1 MCLNRQSF
9 SLDFIVYSTDITQM
23 VRYPSAN
30 FKFSKLIEVKN
41 LFNKLKQGLVKTRGR
56 LSKGLKS
63 LLQGR
68 NEVDKQLLEDIELQL
83 LSSDVGVDAT
93 NEILEKLESKAKSQS
108 ISESDQL
115 IDLLKVELESLLQ
128 RCSKPLCTEKENK
141 PFVIL
146 VVGVNGVGKT
156 TTIGKLTKRFQDE
169 GKSVLLAA
177 GDTFRAAA
185 VEQLQVWGSRN
196 DVSVISQPAGSDSA
210 SVIFDAYQSAKAKSI
225 DVLIADT
232 AGRLHTK
239 DNLMN
244 ELEKIVRVLKKQD
257 ENLPDEI
264 LLVLDATAGQNSLMQ
279 AERFDQYAKLTGVA
293 LTKLDG
299 TAKGGIIFA
308 ISKTLNLPIR
318 YVGIGEGTE
327 DLRPFDPKLFVTALF
342 SD

>member
-1 MCLNRQSF
+1 M
-9 SLDFIVYSTDITQM
+9 
-23 VRYPSAN
+23 
-30 FKFSKLIEVKN
+30 
-41 LFNKLKQGLVKTRGR
+41 KTRGQ
-56 LSKGLKS
+56 LSEGLKT
-63 LLQGR
+63 LLHGR
-68 NEVDKQLLEDIELQL
+68 NKVDKQLLEDIEMQL
-83 LSSDVGVDAT
+83 LSSDVGIDAT

-108 ISESDQL
+108 INESGQL
-115 IDLLKVELESLLQ
+115 IDSVKDELESLLQ
-128 RCSKPLCTEKENK
+128 KCSKPLYTKKDNK

-169 GKSVLLAA
+169 GQSVLLAA

-196 DVSVISQPAGSDSA
+196 DVPVIAQPTGSDSA

-279 AERFDQYAKLTGVA
+279 AESFDKYAKLTGVA

-308 ISKTLNLPIR
+308 ISKKLNLPIR
-318 YVGIGEGTE
+318 YVGVGEGAD
-327 DLRPFDPKLFVTALF
+327 DLKPFDAKLFVTALF

>member
-1 MCLNRQSF
+1 M
-9 SLDFIVYSTDITQM
+9 
-23 VRYPSAN
+23 
-30 FKFSKLIEVKN
+30 
-41 LFNKLKQGLVKTRGR
+41 KTRGR
-56 LSKGLKS
+56 LSEGLKT

-68 NEVDKQLLEDIELQL
+68 NTIDKQLLDDIEMQL
-83 LSSDVGVDAT
+83 LSSDVGIDAT

-108 ISESDQL
+108 ISESNQL
-115 IDLLKVELESLLQ
+115 IDTVKDELESLLQ
-128 RCSKPLCTEKENK
+128 KCSKPLYTKKDNK

-169 GKSVLLAA
+169 GQSVLLAA

-196 DVSVISQPAGSDSA
+196 DVPVIAQPTGSDSA

-225 DVLIADT
+225 DVIIADT

-244 ELEKIVRVLKKQD
+244 ELAKIVRVLKKQD

-264 LLVLDATAGQNSLMQ
+264 LLVLDATAGQNSLAQ
-279 AERFDQYAKLTGVA
+279 AESFDQFAKLTGVA

-308 ISKTLNLPIR
+308 ISKKLNLPIR
-318 YVGIGEGTE
+318 YVGVGEGAD
-327 DLRPFDPKLFVTALF
+327 DLKPFDAKLFVTALF

>member
-1 MCLNRQSF
+1 M
-9 SLDFIVYSTDITQM
+9 
-23 VRYPSAN
+23 
-30 FKFSKLIEVKN
+30 
-41 LFNKLKQGLVKTRGR
+41 FNKLKHGLMKTRGR
-56 LSKGLKS
+56 LSEGLKT
-63 LLQGR
+63 LLEGR
-68 NEVDKQLLEDIELQL
+68 NTVDKQLLEDIEMQL
-83 LSSDVGVDAT
+83 LSSDVGIDAT

-115 IDLLKVELESLLQ
+115 IDSVKDELESLLQ
-128 RCSKPLCTEKENK
+128 KCSKPLYTKKDNK

-156 TTIGKLTKRFQDE
+156 TTIGKLARRFQDE
-169 GKSVLLAA
+169 GQSVLLAA

-196 DVSVISQPAGSDSA
+196 DVPVIAQPTGSDSA

-239 DNLMN
+239 NNLMN

-264 LLVLDATAGQNSLMQ
+264 LLVLDATAGQNSLAQ
-279 AERFDQYAKLTGVA
+279 AESFDQFAKLTGVA

-308 ISKTLNLPIR
+308 ISKKLNLPIR
-318 YVGIGEGTE
+318 YVGVGEGAD
-327 DLRPFDPKLFVTALF
+327 DLKPFDAKLFVTALF

>member
-1 MCLNRQSF
+1 M
-9 SLDFIVYSTDITQM
+9 
-23 VRYPSAN
+23 
-30 FKFSKLIEVKN
+30 
-41 LFNKLKQGLVKTRGR
+41 KTRGR
-56 LSKGLKS
+56 LSEGLKT

-68 NEVDKQLLEDIELQL
+68 NTIDKQLLDDIEMQL
-83 LSSDVGVDAT
+83 LSSDVGIDAT

-115 IDLLKVELESLLQ
+115 IDSVKDELESLLQ
-128 RCSKPLCTEKENK
+128 KCSKPLYTKKDNK

-169 GKSVLLAA
+169 GQSVLLAA

-196 DVSVISQPAGSDSA
+196 DVPVIAQPTGSDSA

-244 ELEKIVRVLKKQD
+244 ELAKIVRVLKKQD

-264 LLVLDATAGQNSLMQ
+264 LLVLDATAGQNSLAQ
-279 AERFDQYAKLTGVA
+279 AESFDQFAKLTGVA

-308 ISKTLNLPIR
+308 ISKKLNLPIR
-318 YVGIGEGTE
+318 YVGIGEGAD
-327 DLRPFDPKLFVTALF
+327 DLKPFDAKLFVTALF

>member
-1 MCLNRQSF
+1 M
-9 SLDFIVYSTDITQM
+9 
-23 VRYPSAN
+23 
-30 FKFSKLIEVKN
+30 
-41 LFNKLKQGLVKTRGR
+41 KTRGR
-56 LSKGLKS
+56 LSEGLKT

-68 NEVDKQLLEDIELQL
+68 NTIDKQLLDDIEMQL
-83 LSSDVGVDAT
+83 LSSDVGIDAT

-108 ISESDQL
+108 ISESNQL
-115 IDLLKVELESLLQ
+115 IDTVKDELESLLQ
-128 RCSKPLCTEKENK
+128 KCSKPLYTKKDNK

-169 GKSVLLAA
+169 GQSVLLAA

-196 DVSVISQPAGSDSA
+196 DVPVIAQPTGSDSA

-264 LLVLDATAGQNSLMQ
+264 LLVLDATAGQNSLAQ
-279 AERFDQYAKLTGVA
+279 AESFDQFAKLTGVA

-308 ISKTLNLPIR
+308 ISKKLNLPIR
-318 YVGIGEGTE
+318 YVGVGEGAD
-327 DLRPFDPKLFVTALF
+327 DLKPFDAKLFVTALF

>member
-1 MCLNRQSF
+1 M
-9 SLDFIVYSTDITQM
+9 
-23 VRYPSAN
+23 
-30 FKFSKLIEVKN
+30 
-41 LFNKLKQGLVKTRGR
+41 KTRGR
-56 LSKGLKS
+56 LSEGLKT

-68 NEVDKQLLEDIELQL
+68 NTVDKQLLEDIEMQL
-83 LSSDVGVDAT
+83 LSSDVGIDAT

-108 ISESDQL
+108 IDESGQL
-115 IDLLKVELESLLQ
+115 IDTVKDELESLLQ
-128 RCSKPLCTEKENK
+128 KCSKPLCTKKDKK

-169 GKSVLLAA
+169 GQSVLLAA

-196 DVSVISQPAGSDSA
+196 DVPVIAQPTGSDSA

-257 ENLPDEI
+257 ENLPD
-264 LLVLDATAGQNSLMQ
+264 
-279 AERFDQYAKLTGVA
+279 
-293 LTKLDG
+293 
-299 TAKGGIIFA
+299 
-308 ISKTLNLPIR
+308 
-318 YVGIGEGTE
+318 
-327 DLRPFDPKLFVTALF
+327 
-342 SD
+342 

>member
-1 MCLNRQSF
+1 M
-9 SLDFIVYSTDITQM
+9 
-23 VRYPSAN
+23 
-30 FKFSKLIEVKN
+30 
-41 LFNKLKQGLVKTRGR
+41 FNKLKHGLMKTRGR
-56 LSKGLKS
+56 LSEGLKT

-68 NEVDKQLLEDIELQL
+68 NTIDKQLLDDIEMQL
-83 LSSDVGVDAT
+83 LSSDVGIDAT

-108 ISESDQL
+108 ISESNQL
-115 IDLLKVELESLLQ
+115 IDTVKDELESLLQ
-128 RCSKPLCTEKENK
+128 KCSKPLYTKKDNK

-169 GKSVLLAA
+169 GQSVLLAA

-196 DVSVISQPAGSDSA
+196 DVPVIAQPTGSDSA

-244 ELEKIVRVLKKQD
+244 ELAKIVRVLKKQD

-264 LLVLDATAGQNSLMQ
+264 LLVLDATAGQNSLAQ
-279 AERFDQYAKLTGVA
+279 AESFDQFAKLTGVA

-308 ISKTLNLPIR
+308 ISKKLNLPIR
-318 YVGIGEGTE
+318 YVGVGEGAD
-327 DLRPFDPKLFVTALF
+327 DLKPFDAKLFVTALF

>member
-1 MCLNRQSF
+1 M
-9 SLDFIVYSTDITQM
+9 
-23 VRYPSAN
+23 
-30 FKFSKLIEVKN
+30 
-41 LFNKLKQGLVKTRGR
+41 KTRGR
-56 LSKGLKS
+56 LSEGLKT

-68 NEVDKQLLEDIELQL
+68 NKVDKQLLEDIEMQL
-83 LSSDVGVDAT
+83 LSSDVGIDAT

-108 ISESDQL
+108 ISESNQL
-115 IDLLKVELESLLQ
+115 IDTVKDELESLLQ
-128 RCSKPLCTEKENK
+128 KCSKPLYTKKDNK

-169 GKSVLLAA
+169 GQSVLLAA

-196 DVSVISQPAGSDSA
+196 DVPVIAQPTGSDSA

-225 DVLIADT
+225 DVIIADT

-244 ELEKIVRVLKKQD
+244 ELAKIVRVLKKQD

-264 LLVLDATAGQNSLMQ
+264 LLVLDATAGQNSLAQ
-279 AERFDQYAKLTGVA
+279 AESFDQFAKLTGVA

-308 ISKTLNLPIR
+308 ISKKLNLPIR
-318 YVGIGEGTE
+318 YVGVGEGAD
-327 DLRPFDPKLFVTALF
+327 DLKPFDAKLFVTALF

>member
-1 MCLNRQSF
+1 ML
-9 SLDFIVYSTDITQM
+9 
-23 VRYPSAN
+23 
-30 FKFSKLIEVKN
+30 
-41 LFNKLKQGLVKTRGR
+41 NKLKQGLIKTRGR
-56 LSKGLKS
+56 LSEGLKI

-68 NEVDKQLLEDIELQL
+68 NKVDKQLLEDIELQL
-83 LSSDVGVDAT
+83 LSSDVGIDAT
-93 NEILEKLESKAKSQS
+93 SEILEKLESKAKSQS

-115 IDLLKVELESLLQ
+115 IDSVKDELESLLQ
-128 RCSKPLCTEKENK
+128 KCSKPLCTKKENN

-169 GKSVLLAA
+169 GQSVLLAA

-196 DVSVISQPAGSDSA
+196 NVTVIAQPTGSDSA

-225 DVLIADT
+225 DILIADT

-244 ELEKIVRVLKKQD
+244 ELDKIVRVLKKQD

-264 LLVLDATAGQNSLMQ
+264 LLVLDATAGQNSLTQ
-279 AERFDQYAKLTGVA
+279 AESFNQHASLTGVA

-308 ISKTLNLPIR
+308 ISKKLNLPIR
-318 YVGIGEGTE
+318 YVGIGEGE
-327 DLRPFDPKLFVTALF
+327 DDLKPFEPKVFVNALF